1 MGFSKSGFWLD
12 FIISN
17 VFSNL
22 NDAVI
27 AVSARDSISP
37 SYAQT
42 FQVLGVGKHAY
53 QLMCSDKCSF
63 FQVHFTMSLLLH
75 YHANSYTVQYYSF
88 LFWIPTQIL
97 SQSKIQQNK
106 LRNKILFASFGSENH
121 TTIAHSQCTLLSW
134 LPEIL

>member
-37 SYAQT
+37 SYA
-42 FQVLGVGKHAY
+42 
-53 QLMCSDKCSF
+53 
-63 FQVHFTMSLLLH
+63 
-75 YHANSYTVQYYSF
+75 
-88 LFWIPTQIL
+88 
-97 SQSKIQQNK
+97 
-106 LRNKILFASFGSENH
+106 
-121 TTIAHSQCTLLSW
+121 
-134 LPEIL
+134 